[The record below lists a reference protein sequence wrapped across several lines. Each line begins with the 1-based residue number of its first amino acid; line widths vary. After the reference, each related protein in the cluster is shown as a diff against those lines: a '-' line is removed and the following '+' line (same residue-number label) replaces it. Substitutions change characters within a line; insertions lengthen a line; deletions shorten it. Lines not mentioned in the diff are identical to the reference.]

1 MWTPLVTAV
10 ARFIAA
16 IGGAVMAFRNMR
28 SEADKYEKKKL
39 EENKNQ
45 QQ

>member
-10 ARFIAA
+10 AKFVAA

-39 EENKNQ
+39 EQQNQ